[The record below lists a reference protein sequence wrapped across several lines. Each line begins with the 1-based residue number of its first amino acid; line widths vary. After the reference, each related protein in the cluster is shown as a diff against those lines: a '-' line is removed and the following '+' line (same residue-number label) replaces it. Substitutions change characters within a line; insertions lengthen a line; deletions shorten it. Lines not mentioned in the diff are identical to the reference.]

1 MLTQKVS
8 GENPRVCISNK
19 LPDDAEAAD
28 LRTTVPE
35 TRLVGFT

>member
-8 GENPRVCISNK
+8 GESLRFCISNK

-28 LRTTVPE
+28 FRTVPE